1 METGMWVPKFETL
14 PELLHYRSARVS
26 QEGVASHQH
35 IMHRT
40 FPLIFP
46 VIIQTINTAQMLS
59 TGGKLTWHLFYCQH
73 WQGS

>member
-35 IMHRT
+35 IKYIEHFHQSFLLSSKQSTLRRCC
-40 FPLIFP
+40 PLEG
-46 VIIQTINTAQMLS
+46 N
-59 TGGKLTWHLFYCQH
+59 
-73 WQGS
+73 